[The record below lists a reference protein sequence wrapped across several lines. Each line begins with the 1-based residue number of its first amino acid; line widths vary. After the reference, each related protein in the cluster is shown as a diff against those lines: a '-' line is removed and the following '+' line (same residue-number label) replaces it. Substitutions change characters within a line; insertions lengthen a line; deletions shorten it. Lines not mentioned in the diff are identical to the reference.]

1 MRPRI
6 LSLLAAG
13 LALGACVST
22 PRGPL
27 AEVGLPNFAKVDTGL
42 YRGGQPTESGIEELA
57 RQGVATV
64 LDLRRADEKPPTRAA
79 ERAAVER
86 LHMAYQA
93 EPMSGLGAPRRAVIE
108 RLLALIED
116 PGRGPVFVHC
126 KRGADRTGTVVA
138 IYRLRHDCWSAE
150 EAIREARRRGMAW
163 FEFGMRR
170 LIRAWYRDLEAAGCT
185 PAADAARPPG
195 AMP

>member
-1 MRPRI
+1 MRPRF

-27 AEVGLPNFAKVDTGL
+27 AEVGLPNFVKVDARL

-64 LDLRRADEKPPTRAA
+64 VDLRRAEEKPPTRAA

-86 LHMAYQA
+86 LHMAYEA
-93 EPMSGLGAPRRAVIE
+93 EPMSGLGAPRRPAIE
-108 RLLALIED
+108 RMLALIED
-116 PGRGPVFVHC
+116 PARGPVFVHC

-138 IYRLRHDCWSAE
+138 IYRVRHDCWSAE
-150 EAIREARRRGMAW
+150 EAIREARRQGMAW

-170 LIRAWYRDLEAAGCT
+170 LIRAWYREVEAAGCT
-185 PAADAARPPG
+185 PAAAAAGPPG